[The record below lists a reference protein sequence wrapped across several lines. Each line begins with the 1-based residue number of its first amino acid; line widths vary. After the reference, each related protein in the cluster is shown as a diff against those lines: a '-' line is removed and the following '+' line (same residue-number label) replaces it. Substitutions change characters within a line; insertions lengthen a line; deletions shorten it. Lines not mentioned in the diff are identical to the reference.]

1 MPEHLI
7 HIPETDSATGQPKQ
21 NKNQRKCAWERERKR
36 RKGVNQKRRDQEGDG
51 EVGGEEN
58 RTEQNEGYWPGRK
71 ERLGRLGC
79 RKTDYRSFVCKG

>member
-58 RTEQNEGYWPGRK
+58 RTEQMKVTGLD
-71 ERLGRLGC
+71 ERSGLV
-79 RKTDYRSFVCKG
+79 D

>member
-1 MPEHLI
+1 MCLSISYISLKLI
-7 HIPETDSATGQPKQ
+7 LPLGNRNKTKPKEM
-21 NKNQRKCAWERERKR
+21 CMGEREKEKKR
-36 RKGVNQKRRDQEGDG
+36 GNQKRRDQEGDG